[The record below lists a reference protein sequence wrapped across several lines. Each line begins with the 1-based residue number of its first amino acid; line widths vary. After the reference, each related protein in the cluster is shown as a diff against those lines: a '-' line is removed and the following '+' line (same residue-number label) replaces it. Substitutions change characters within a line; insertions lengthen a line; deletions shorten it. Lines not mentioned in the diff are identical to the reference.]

1 MSNANINNMDVKQ
14 LRNEV
19 QLLRDELAIMERKYE
34 DILYNLDDNN
44 FSSRLVQEKDN
55 MKTQISITA
64 EGIETKVSKDEFNSK
79 IMQIND
85 EIEFSVNAFGSEISS
100 LTVSTA
106 GISTKV
112 NLIEGGEFNGCTLFE
127 QTGDKFSFTGNVEIS
142 GDTIVGGTIKG
153 SSLQNAEGTH
163 TLKMKKSLG
172 DVYDYGTFCLYNQY
186 YGDVPYFSVYDN
198 TLGGIELFGAGE
210 RFIKI
215 NSQTPGVVN
224 VTALGNW
231 DFSEALSVT
240 LPDGVGG
247 GTSGTAVAVFG

>member
-1 MSNANINNMDVKQ
+1 MSDANINNMDIKQ

-64 EGIETKVSKDEFNSK
+64 EGIETKVSKDEFNS
-79 IMQIND
+79 QINQINE
-85 EIEFSVNAFGSEISS
+85 EIAFSVNTFGSEISS
-100 LTVSTA
+100 LTLSTS
-106 GISTKV
+106 GISSKV
-112 NLIEGGEFNGCTLFE
+112 NRIEDGKFNGYTLFK
-127 QTGDKFSFTGNVEIS
+127 QTDDKFSFTGNVEIS

-153 SSLQNAEGTH
+153 SSLQNDEGTH
-163 TLKMKKSLG
+163 TLQMKKSIG
-172 DVYDYGTFCLYNQY
+172 SVGEYGTFCLYNQY
-186 YGDVPYFSVYDN
+186 YDNVPYFSVYDN
-198 TLGGIELFGAGE
+198 TFGGIELFGAGE
-210 RFIKI
+210 RFIMAKT
-215 NSQTPGVVN
+215 QTPGVIN

-231 DFSEALSVT
+231 DFSEASVT